1 MTDFEKYV
9 LALCVIVMAI
19 FVVLFSVFLGYIV
32 KLLVQVIRLG
42 GEDKKILKEAK
53 MLKKRK
59 EKKRGVCGKL
69 LSACVCA
76 LLCGVFAFTVY
87 LNVTELDMTNGGLS
101 MKVVKSGSMSYK
113 APENNYLFENDIND
127 HIQTFDLIFTDK
139 LPDEFDLKLY
149 DIVVYEVDGDMIVHR
164 IVGIEEPNEQHPDKR
179 YFRLQGDAVKNPDQF
194 PVYYSQMRGIY
205 NGKRIPYIGSFI
217 AFMQSPAGYLCMI
230 LILFAFIATPLM
242 EKKIE
247 KEMRKRLGLL
257 EKDKKSGKSPAKQPQ
272 LYAAYVPGYYLAG
285 YYTMATPEQIRQ
297 MQNSATQKSAV
308 PKQSQPQNKKTKK
321 GGKLCLR

>member
-9 LALCVIVMAI
+9 LALCIIVMAI
-19 FVVLFSVFLGYIV
+19 FVILFSVFLGYIV

-59 EKKRGVCGKL
+59 DKKRGVCGKI

-76 LLCGVFAFTVY
+76 LLCGAFAFTVY

-113 APENNYLFENDIND
+113 APENDYLFENDIND
-127 HIQTFDLIFTDK
+127 HIQTFDLIFTEK
-139 LPDEFDLKLY
+139 LPDEFDLELY

-217 AFMQSPAGYLCMI
+217 SFMQSPAGYLCMI
-230 LILFAFIATPLM
+230 LVLFAFIATPLM

-257 EKDKKSGKSPAKQPQ
+257 EKEKKSGKNSAKQPQ
-272 LYAAYVPGYYLAG
+272 VYAAYVPGYYLAG

-308 PKQSQPQNKKTKK
+308 PKQSQPQNKQTKK

>member
-9 LALCVIVMAI
+9 LVLCVIVMAI
-19 FVVLFSVFLGYIV
+19 FVILFSVFLGYIV
-32 KLLVQVIRLG
+32 KLLIQVIRLG

-53 MLKKRK
+53 ALQKRK
-59 EKKRGVCGKL
+59 EKKRGVCGKI
-69 LSACVCA
+69 LSAFVCL

-87 LNVTELDMTNGGLS
+87 LNVTELDKTNGHLS
-101 MKVVKSGSMSYK
+101 WKVVKSGSMSYK
-113 APENNYLFENDIND
+113 APENEYLVDNDLND
-127 HIQTFDLIFTDK
+127 HIQTFDLIVTEK

-205 NGKRIPYIGSFI
+205 RGKRVPFVGSFI
-217 AFMQSPAGYLCMI
+217 TFMQSPAGYLCMI

-242 EKKIE
+242 EKKID
-247 KEMRKRLGLL
+247 KEMQKRLALL
-257 EKDKKSGKSPAKQPQ
+257 EKEKACGSGANGQAGKQPQ
-272 LYAAYVPGYYLAG
+272 VYAAYMPAYYFAG
-285 YYTMATPEQIRQ
+285 YYVMPTAAQ
-297 MQNSATQKSAV
+297 
-308 PKQSQPQNKKTKK
+308 QPQRQNNAKEQKRKKK
-321 GGKLCLR
+321 

>member
-9 LALCVIVMAI
+9 LVLCVIVMAI
-19 FVVLFSVFLGYIV
+19 FVILFSVFLGYIV
-32 KLLVQVIRLG
+32 KLLIQVIRLG

-53 MLKKRK
+53 ALQKRK
-59 EKKRGVCGKL
+59 EKKRGVCGKI
-69 LSACVCA
+69 LSAFVCL

-87 LNVTELDMTNGGLS
+87 LNVTELDKTNGHLS
-101 MKVVKSGSMSYK
+101 WKVVKSGSMSYK
-113 APENNYLFENDIND
+113 APENEYLVDNDLND
-127 HIQTFDLIFTDK
+127 HIQTFDLIVTEK

-205 NGKRIPYIGSFI
+205 RGKRVPFVGSFI
-217 AFMQSPAGYLCMI
+217 TFMQSPAGYLCMI

-242 EKKIE
+242 EKKID
-247 KEMRKRLGLL
+247 KEMQKRLALL
-257 EKDKKSGKSPAKQPQ
+257 EKEKACGSGANGQAGKQPQ
-272 LYAAYVPGYYLAG
+272 VYAAYMPAYYFAG
-285 YYTMATPEQIRQ
+285 YYVMPTAAQ
-297 MQNSATQKSAV
+297 
-308 PKQSQPQNKKTKK
+308 QPQRQNNEQTKK
-321 GGKLCLR
+321 KKK